1 MRHTT
6 IIATL
11 LVGAGIAIPQASA
24 ADETTG
30 IVSDAQ
36 EEHRWAPGQVIVKF
50 ATLPT
55 NEMLHTIEREVII
68 PVSWRELR
76 HAPHARGKPD
86 QPHPLAFVRIMEV
99 DPTIDVQA
107 LAALVGTLD
116 GVARAQVNSI
126 PKPTLI
132 PNDPLFPQQWAPTK
146 IHSPDAWDISLG
158 SHDVIVA
165 SIDTGTVLNHEDLM
179 TANWVNTDE
188 IPNNGIDDDGNG
200 FIDDVNGWDFVRN
213 TNQLNDVY
221 GHGTQVAG
229 IMGADINNATGI
241 AGMAESAIMHVKWWH
256 TSGTEADVAEC
267 IYYAVDNGARVLN
280 MSLSCG
286 CLLPLVEDAVQ
297 YGVANDV
304 LSVAAAGNH
313 GGSNPHYPA
322 GYDEVMAISGININ
336 DVKPGF
342 SGWGPHIDVAG
353 PTEGILSTG
362 PGGTT
367 DYDPGFSGT
376 SAATPHV
383 AGVAGLILAIN
394 PDLRWDE
401 VRQII
406 RDTAEDVG
414 DPGFDNF
421 FGYGRVHAADAAAAA
436 VPQCPA
442 DIDGNGV
449 LDAGD
454 FFAYL
459 DLFAAGD
466 PDADLTGN
474 GVIDANDFFAY
485 LDLFAAGC

>member
-1 MRHTT
+1 MRQTT
-6 IIATL
+6 IMAALVAGTCIA
-11 LVGAGIAIPQASA
+11 APQAL

-30 IVSDAQ
+30 PIEQ
-36 EEHRWAPGQVIVKF
+36 QQQQQRWAPGQVIVKF
-50 ATLPT
+50 QTLPT
-55 NEMLHTIEREVII
+55 PQMLEAIEREVII
-68 PVSWRELR
+68 PVSWSELR
-76 HAPHARGKPD
+76 HAPHARGNPD

-99 DPTIDVQA
+99 DPAVDVQA
-107 LAALVGTLD
+107 LAALVDTLD
-116 GVARAQVNSI
+116 GVARAQVNGL
-126 PKPTLI
+126 PEPTFI
-132 PNDPLFPQQWAPTK
+132 PNDPLFNQQWAPTK

-179 TANWVNTDE
+179 TANWVNPGE
-188 IPNNGIDDDGNG
+188 IPNNNIDDDGNG
-200 FIDDVNGWDFVRN
+200 FVDDVNGWDFVRN
-213 TNQLNDVY
+213 TNQVNDVY

-229 IMGADINNATGI
+229 IMGADINNAKGI
-241 AGMAESAIMHVKWWH
+241 AGMGESAIMHVKWWH
-256 TSGTEADVAEC
+256 TSGTEADVAESV
-267 IYYAVDNGARVLN
+267 YYAVDNGARVLN
-280 MSLSCG
+280 MSLSCS

-322 GYDEVMAISGININ
+322 GYDEVMAISGIDIN
-336 DVKPGF
+336 DQKPGY

-353 PTEGILSTG
+353 PTDGILTTG
-362 PGGTT
+362 PGGPT
-367 DYDPGFSGT
+367 DYDPGFNGT
-376 SAATPHV
+376 SAASPHV
-383 AGVAGLILAIN
+383 AGVAGLVLGIN
-394 PDLRWDE
+394 PDLHWDE
-401 VRQII
+401 VRQIL

-436 VPQCPA
+436 IPQCPA
-442 DIDGNGV
+442 DLDGSGT
-449 LDAGD
+449 LDAND
-454 FFAYL
+454 FFTYL

-466 PDADLTGN
+466 PAADITGN